1 MESEYL
7 DFMWAG
13 ICAAF
18 VWFFGKADGLIIA
31 LVSFTGMDYITGVIA
46 AGIKHELSSR
56 VGFKGLAR
64 KVVIFILVGVAH
76 IVEQVLATIAPD
88 FLGHSE
94 ILRDA
99 VILFYCANE
108 GLSILENADVLGVP
122 FPPKLRDMFL
132 SMKEKDKKTSTKEKK
147 NA

>member
-1 MESEYL
+1 MQSEYL

-31 LVSFTGMDYITGVIA
+31 LVSFTCMDYITGVIA
-46 AGIKHELSSR
+46 AGVRHELSSR
-56 VGFKGLAR
+56 VGFKGIAKKLI
-64 KVVIFILVGVAH
+64 IFILVGVAH
-76 IVEQVLATIAPD
+76 IVEHVLSTIAPD

-108 GLSILENADVLGVP
+108 GLSILENADTLGVP
-122 FPPKLRDMFL
+122 FPRKLRDMFL
-132 SMKEKDKKTSTKEKK
+132 SMKNKDNEIKKSKDKK
-147 NA
+147 